1 MSGPPALLT
10 YEMDF
15 YEFHFH
21 EWPLCRKSLITGD
34 NLKSILRV
42 CKLRAK
48 MSVAR
53 FQLKRE
59 QNSLLAIRNLANQAF
74 SRAAGAPLVGGN
86 YVRLL
91 KDARENYPA
100 WLDAIKGAQRY
111 IHFESYIIHEDH
123 AGWAFAD
130 ALVAKAREGVRVRV
144 LYDWLGGLGKASR
157 SFWNH
162 LRAGGVEVRCYN
174 PLSLES
180 PIGWVSR
187 DHRKTITVDGRIGFV
202 TGLCVG
208 RMWVGVPEKN
218 IDPWRDTGIEVR
230 GPSVAHIEHAFA
242 TTWNITGDDLPAD
255 EIAEPHEIPR
265 AGDVTLRVVAS
276 EPASAGMLRVD
287 QLVATLARQR
297 LWLTD
302 AYYAGTTSYV
312 QALRAAAKD
321 RVDVRLLVPNA
332 SDIPILKPLSRAGY
346 RPLLEAGVRVFEWN
360 GTMLHA
366 KTAVADCNWARV
378 GSTNLNVASW
388 FGNLELDVV
397 VEDIPFA
404 HEMEDMYLRDLEN
417 ATEVVLDAR
426 HRLRAPGMPHHAR
439 PPMTSGGGRGG
450 RAAAG
455 AVRLGNA
462 VGAAFTNRRV
472 LEPVEARIMLSAG
485 LLLLVLAAI
494 GWFFPRGLAY
504 PLVLLLLWTSL
515 ALLYRAYKL
524 KFQKLDQ
531 SMAGPH
537 PLETAHQPPSI
548 ESEVRND
555 RQVI

>member
-1 MSGPPALLT
+1 
-10 YEMDF
+10 
-15 YEFHFH
+15 
-21 EWPLCRKSLITGD
+21 
-34 NLKSILRV
+34 
-42 CKLRAK
+42 

-53 FQLKRE
+53 HQVKRE
-59 QNSLLAIRNLANQAF
+59 QSSLLAIRSLANQAF

-91 KDARENYPA
+91 KDATENYPA
-100 WLDAIKGAQRY
+100 WLDAIKAAQRY
-111 IHFESYIIHEDH
+111 IHFESYIIHEDD
-123 AGWAFAD
+123 AGWLFAE
-130 ALVAKAREGVRVRV
+130 AMIAKAREGVRVRI
-144 LYDWLGGLGKASR
+144 LYDWLGGVGKTSR

-162 LRAGGVEVRCYN
+162 LRAGGVDVRYYN
-174 PLSLES
+174 RLSLDS
-180 PIGWVSR
+180 PFGWVSR
-187 DHRKTITVDGRIGFV
+187 DHRKTLTIDGSVGFV

-208 RMWVGVPEKN
+208 RMWVGDPKKKLE
-218 IDPWRDTGIEVR
+218 PWRDTGIEVR

-242 TTWNITGDDLPAD
+242 NVWNMTGDDLPAN
-255 EIAEPHEIPR
+255 EIADPEDIPR
-265 AGDVTLRVVAS
+265 AGDVMLRVVAS
-276 EPASAGMLRVD
+276 EPASAGMFRVD
-287 QLVATLARQR
+287 QLVATLARER

-321 RVDVRLLVPNA
+321 GVDVRLLVPNA

-397 VEDIPFA
+397 IENTPFA
-404 HEMEDMYLRDLEN
+404 HEMEDAYLRDLEN
-417 ATEVVLDAR
+417 ATEIVLDAK
-426 HRLRAPGMPHHAR
+426 HRLRVPGQPDHPR
-439 PPMTSGGGRGG
+439 PAMTSGGGSGG

-455 AVRLGNA
+455 AIRLGNA

-485 LLLLVLAAI
+485 LLTMGLAAI
-494 GWFFPRGLAY
+494 GWFFPRGL
-504 PLVLLLLWTSL
+504 S
-515 ALLYRAYKL
+515 
-524 KFQKLDQ
+524 
-531 SMAGPH
+531 
-537 PLETAHQPPSI
+537 
-548 ESEVRND
+548 
-555 RQVI
+555 

>member
-1 MSGPPALLT
+1 MTISSSSKRLTCNSPPSSANYEHHTMSAAL
-10 YEMDF
+10 
-15 YEFHFH
+15 HQHKH
-21 EWPLCRKSLITGD
+21 ERS
-34 NLKSILRV
+34 
-42 CKLRAK
+42 
-48 MSVAR
+48 
-53 FQLKRE
+53 
-59 QNSLLAIRNLANQAF
+59 SLLAIRSLANQAF
-74 SRAAGAPLVGGN
+74 SRAAGAPLIGGN
-86 YVRLL
+86 RIRLL

-100 WLDAIKGAQRY
+100 WLDAIKAAERY
-111 IHFESYIIHEDH
+111 IHFESYIIHDDD
-123 AGWAFAD
+123 AGWMFAD
-130 ALVAKAREGVRVRV
+130 ALTAKAREGVRVRV
-144 LYDWLGGLGKASR
+144 LYDWLGGFGKTSR

-162 LRAGGVEVRCYN
+162 LRAAGVDVRCYN
-174 PLSLES
+174 PLRLDS
-180 PIGWVSR
+180 PLGWVSR

-208 RMWVGVPEKN
+208 RMWVGVPEKK
-218 IDPWRDTGIEVR
+218 IDPWRDTGIEVL
-230 GPSVAHIEHAFA
+230 GPSIANIEQAFA
-242 TTWNITGDDLPAD
+242 DVWNMTGDDLPPD
-255 EIAEPHEIPR
+255 EIADADDIPR
-265 AGDVTLRVVAS
+265 AGDVMLRVVAS

-287 QLVATLARQR
+287 QLVATLAKER

-312 QALRAAAKD
+312 QALRAAAQD
-321 RVDVRLLVPNA
+321 GVDVRLLVPNA

-366 KTAVADCNWARV
+366 KTAVADCTWARV

-397 VEDIPFA
+397 VENIPFA
-404 HEMEDMYLRDLEN
+404 IEMEDTYLQDLEN
-417 ATEVVLDAR
+417 ATEIVLDAR
-426 HRLRAPGMPHHAR
+426 HKLRAPGRPHQAR
-439 PPMTSGGGRGG
+439 PVVTSGGGSGG

-485 LLLLVLAAI
+485 LLLLGLSAI

-504 PLVLLLLWTSL
+504 PLVFLLLWISL

-524 KFQKLDQ
+524 KFQKPDQ
-531 SMAGPH
+531 PIIEPQ
-537 PLETAHQPPSI
+537 PLETTKPDPSAPSSI
-548 ESEVRND
+548 ERKVRND

>member
-1 MSGPPALLT
+1 MSL
-10 YEMDF
+10 
-15 YEFHFH
+15 
-21 EWPLCRKSLITGD
+21 
-34 NLKSILRV
+34 
-42 CKLRAK
+42 
-48 MSVAR
+48 AR
-53 FQLKRE
+53 SQLKRE
-59 QNSLLAIRNLANQAF
+59 QSSVLAIRSLANQAF

-91 KDARENYPA
+91 KDAMENYPA
-100 WLDAIKGAQRY
+100 WLDAMKAAQRY
-111 IHFESYIIHEDH
+111 IHFESYIIHEDDV
-123 AGWAFAD
+123 GWLFAD
-130 ALVAKAREGVRVRV
+130 AMIAKAREGVRVRV
-144 LYDWLGGLGKASR
+144 LYDWLGGFGKTSR
-157 SFWNH
+157 KFWNH

-174 PLSLES
+174 PLSFDS

-187 DHRKTITVDGRIGFV
+187 DHRKTLTIDGRIGFV

-208 RMWVGVPEKN
+208 RAWVGIPEKK
-218 IDPWRDTGIEVR
+218 IEPWRDTGIEVR

-242 TTWNITGDDLPAD
+242 GVWNMTGDELPAD
-255 EIAEPHEIPR
+255 EIANADDIPE
-265 AGDVTLRVVAS
+265 AGDVMLRVVAS
-276 EPASAGMLRVD
+276 EPASAGMFRVD
-287 QLVATLARQR
+287 QLVATLARER

-321 RVDVRLLVPNA
+321 GVDVRLLVPNA

-346 RPLLEAGVRVFEWN
+346 RPLLDAGVRVFEWN

-397 VEDIPFA
+397 IENIPFA
-404 HEMEDMYLRDLEN
+404 KEMEEAYLRDLEN
-417 ATEVVLDAR
+417 ATEIVLDAR
-426 HRLRAPGMPHHAR
+426 HRMRVPHHLGHSR
-439 PPMTSGGGRGG
+439 PPMTSSGG

-455 AVRLGNA
+455 AIRLGNA

-485 LLLLVLAAI
+485 LLTMGLAVI
-494 GWFFPRGLAY
+494 GWFFPRGLTY
-504 PLVLLLLWTSL
+504 PLIVLLLWISL

-524 KFQKLDQ
+524 KFHKVD
-531 SMAGPH
+531 H
-537 PLETAHQPPSI
+537 PLTGPQPIDAPQPAPS
-548 ESEVRND
+548 SVKREVSDD